1 MFIEIYDIN
10 QGRTL
15 FINPAHI
22 VSVEAGGDVCSVRM
36 ANGDD
41 HTVKMIQLQINLDRL
56 ESPDYC
62 KVVKYLE
69 RKMRE
74 VQE

>member
-10 QGRTL
+10 QDRTL
-15 FINPAHI
+15 FINAAHI
-22 VSVEAGGDVCSVRM
+22 VSVEAGSGVCSVRM

-69 RKMRE
+69 RKVKYADE
-74 VQE
+74 